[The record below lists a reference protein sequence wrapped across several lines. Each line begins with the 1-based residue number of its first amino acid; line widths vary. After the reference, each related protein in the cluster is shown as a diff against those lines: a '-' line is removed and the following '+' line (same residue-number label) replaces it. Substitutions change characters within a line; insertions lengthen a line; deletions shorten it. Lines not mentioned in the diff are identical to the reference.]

1 MENSRTRNSVY
12 NIASSIG
19 IRVLTLILSFASRT
33 IFIYVLGAVY
43 LGLQGLFSNV
53 LSFLALSELGIG
65 AAISFLL
72 YKPLAV
78 NDIERI
84 KTVMQFYKKCYLVV
98 GAVIIALGCCLMPFL
113 HYLVNVDQ
121 PIPDN
126 LYLIFFLF
134 VLNSAVSYFFVAYKQ
149 TMIEANQKKYLL
161 TKLEVAFTI
170 INCIVDIIVLLIFR
184 DFIAY
189 LLFKLLLVIIRNLV
203 LAKKIDNLYPYLKD
217 PVEKTLSKMEVRKI
231 FKDVYSVSVF
241 RLGSVLFN
249 SVTNIVTSA
258 VVGTIVVGYYSNYML
273 IVCQIEVIFNMTITA
288 VSAGIGN
295 LVATENM
302 QKQFHVYK
310 ELNLLSFLFYGTVT
324 VCLFQL
330 LNPFMNIW
338 LGGVDES
345 YILDQTIVILICVNF
360 YINCSC
366 QILERFKNAKGL
378 FVLGR
383 DLQVIGGLLNIV
395 LSVILAKWLG
405 FKGVLLSPVLCKLF
419 VTVTPYIVRVGKYS
433 FGRSS
438 FDMLY
443 EFFSQIGVVAIIA
456 CVVNFA
462 CGRFDDRGV
471 FPFLLEL
478 IVALL
483 LSVIGTCLFYHRT
496 SAFKELYCK
505 YIKTRNR

>member
-33 IFIYVLGAVY
+33 VFIYILGAVY

-84 KTVMQFYKKCYLVV
+84 KTVMQFYKKCYLLV
-98 GAVIIALGCCLMPFL
+98 GSVIIALGCCLMPFL

-134 VLNSAVSYFFVAYKQ
+134 VLNSAISYFFVAYKQ
-149 TMIEANQKKYLL
+149 TLIEANQKKYLL

-170 INCIVDIIVLLIFR
+170 INCVVDIIVLLLFR

-189 LLFKLLLVIIRNLV
+189 LLFKLLLVIVRNLV
-203 LAKKIDNLYPYLKD
+203 LARKIDRLYPYLKE
-217 PVEKTLSKMEVRKI
+217 PVTKTLSKVEVKKI

-273 IVCQIEVIFNMTITA
+273 IVSQSEVIFGMAITA

-295 LVATENM
+295 LVATENI
-302 QKQFHVYK
+302 QKQFCVYK
-310 ELNLLSFLFYGTVT
+310 KLNLLSFIFYGTFT

-338 LGGVDES
+338 LGGKDKS
-345 YILDQTIVILICVNF
+345 YILDQTIVILICANF

-366 QILERFKNAKGL
+366 QILDKFRNAKGL

-383 DLQVIGGLLNIV
+383 DLQVIGGVLNIV
-395 LSVILAKWLG
+395 LSVLLAKWLG
-405 FKGVLLSPVLCKLF
+405 FKGILLSPVLCKLF
-419 VTVTPYIVRVGKYS
+419 VTGTPYIVRVGKYS
-433 FGRSS
+433 FGKS
-438 FDMLY
+438 FLYMLY
-443 EFFSQIGVVAIIA
+443 EYFSQIGVIVIIA
-456 CVVNFA
+456 YAVNYV
-462 CGRFDDRGV
+462 CGKFNDRGV
-471 FPFLLEL
+471 LAFLLEL
-478 IVALL
+478 TVTLL
-483 LSVIGTCLFYHRT
+483 LSVIGTCLFFHRT

-505 YIKTRNR
+505 YIITRNK